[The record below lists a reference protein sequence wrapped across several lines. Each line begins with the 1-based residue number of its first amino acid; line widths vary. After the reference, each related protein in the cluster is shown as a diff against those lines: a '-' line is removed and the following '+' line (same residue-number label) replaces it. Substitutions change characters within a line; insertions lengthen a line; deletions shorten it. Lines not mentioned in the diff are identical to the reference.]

1 MGGIRFF
8 TPPGDVL
15 SHSFA
20 LSTDLNIN
28 GNAITLVLG
37 AAGSIWVPLTFS
49 VYVSSDFATDAPYGF
64 GDQII
69 ICSQTL
75 NFGMYM
81 PLTDIENHQGNAGSV
96 TSSLTNS
103 GSFLSQYK
111 PNENLVAKIVNGS
124 GSNCTAGALY
134 CTVVYQ
140 KFTAFT
146 V

>member
-8 TPPGDVL
+8 SLPGDVL
-15 SHSFA
+15 SVSFP
-20 LSTDLNIN
+20 LVSELDIN
-28 GNAITLVLG
+28 GTVGAIVTG
-37 AAGSIWVPLTFS
+37 ISGTIWVPLTFT
-49 VYVSSDFATDAPYGF
+49 VYVSSDFSVSAGYGF

-69 ICSQTL
+69 ICSQNT

-103 GSFLSQYK
+103 GSFLSQYI
-111 PNENLVAKIVNGS
+111 NGEDMVYKIVNTS
-124 GSNCTAGALY
+124 GNNVASGALY

-140 KFTAFT
+140 KFTDFT